1 MKDAHG
7 VEIILQPIGSVQTEL
22 VSWLIPQ
29 LKERM
34 PIEVEILMNIWRL
47 QPPLSLFDWRRMQ
60 YRADR
65 LALWLHER
73 YKEYVRPLKRLVVG
87 IVDSDGY
94 VEGLNFVFG
103 IALPKEAV
111 ALVFNKRLLSED
123 GNLYKLRLLKEVLH
137 ETGHLLGLP
146 HCTDPSCVMSFSNSV
161 LDVDRKKAEF
171 CGRCKN
177 KLKNMFNTF

>member
-1 MKDAHG
+1 MFVD
-7 VEIILQPIGSVQTEL
+7 
-22 VSWLIPQ
+22 
-29 LKERM
+29 
-34 PIEVEILMNIWRL
+34 
-47 QPPLSLFDWRRMQ
+47 LF
-60 YRADR
+60 
-65 LALWLHER
+65 
-73 YKEYVRPLKRLVVG
+73 